1 MLTLQEVT
9 PEMGDGAGTGGVQPA
24 AVAAADARLSPASER
39 AAAASATTS
48 AGAARGAALW
58 ASLSAEST
66 CVPLSASALVL
77 PLGHAGEDDSPPPA
91 SASSAAWRRGS
102 ISLLGGSGT
111 DDDDDDDDDDDV
123 SGGAGAHSSRP
134 QSVGSVTAMA
144 ARAEQQLRQLAALED
159 QLAAGDV

>member
-1 MLTLQEVT
+1 M
-9 PEMGDGAGTGGVQPA
+9 
-24 AVAAADARLSPASER
+24 
-39 AAAASATTS
+39 
-48 AGAARGAALW
+48 
-58 ASLSAEST
+58 
-66 CVPLSASALVL
+66 PLSASALVL

-111 DDDDDDDDDDDV
+111 DDDDDDDDDDV

>member
-48 AGAARGAALW
+48 AGAARRAALW

-77 PLGHAGEDDSPPPA
+77 PLGHAG
-91 SASSAAWRRGS
+91 
-102 ISLLGGSGT
+102 
-111 DDDDDDDDDDDV
+111 DDDDDDDV

>member
-9 PEMGDGAGTGGVQPA
+9 PEMGAGTGGVQPA

-111 DDDDDDDDDDDV
+111 DDDDDDDDDDV

>member
-111 DDDDDDDDDDDV
+111 DDDDDDDDDV

-134 QSVGSVTAMA
+134 QSIGSVTAMA